1 MTIYKTKT
9 WEEYWELFDKLI
21 DSLKKEQKND
31 CVIEFLQLQKYATGM
46 TDGWFDFLEAFE
58 IAIIK
63 HESLL
68 TIQQVEIADYLTK
81 SLRESLTNRK

>member
-1 MTIYKTKT
+1 MIIYKTKT
-9 WEEYWELFDKLI
+9 WKEYWELFDKLI
-21 DSLKKEQKND
+21 DSLNKEKKD
-31 CVIEFLQLQKYATGM
+31 GCVEEFRQAQKYATGM

-63 HESLL
+63 YESLL
-68 TIQQVEIADYLTK
+68 TIQQREIADYLTK